1 MKRLVLFVAVAGALI
16 GAAVIAPVLLSDPG
30 QVVVGIGPWLLET
43 SFLTLVASILVAW
56 AVLGFIWAII
66 RFPTKLLAH
75 RREVRSRT
83 QLEDGFLA
91 LIEGEW
97 QRAEHAFSQSLT
109 HQKSVAGLLGAARA
123 AQARSDYA
131 ARDTWL
137 DQATTRF
144 GRKHFVTEFA
154 RAQLA
159 MEAGRLDEAIVIFE
173 RLHLKKQKHLGV
185 LRALLQ
191 AYQDTGQWRS
201 LRELTPALKRAGMID
216 AQKAH
221 ALIQLSAQ
229 KELSRCE
236 SHESLLDTWK
246 SLSRNDRKRPDLVLA
261 FSHRA
266 HALGHHEKAT
276 RLLEKRLDEDLSAE
290 ILRAYRLTDKAS
302 RAGRILALEKR
313 LEKEPNQPLLLE
325 TLGFMY
331 LDDHQYEKAER
342 CLLQVVKEAPSGEI
356 YTALGRLMDRQGNV
370 EAAAR
375 YYRNALQSHAG
386 DQRKSLSSTLVDD

>member
-1 MKRLVLFVAVAGALI
+1 MRRLILFVAVAGALI
-16 GAAVIAPVLLSDPG
+16 GAAVFAPVLLSDPG
-30 QVVVGIGPWLLET
+30 QVVLGIGPWLIET
-43 SFLTLVASILVAW
+43 SFLTLVVAVLGAW
-56 AVLGFIWAII
+56 AVLGLIWALI
-66 RFPTKLLAH
+66 RWPSKLLAH

-83 QLEDGFLA
+83 KLEDGFLA

-97 QRAEHAFSQSLT
+97 QQAEHAFSQSLT

-131 ARDTWL
+131 ARDAWL
-137 DQATTRF
+137 EKATTRF

-154 RAQLA
+154 RAQLS
-159 MEAGRLDEAIVIFE
+159 MEAGRLDEAIGIFE

-191 AYQDTGQWRS
+191 AYQDAGRWRS

-216 AQKAH
+216 GQKAQ
-221 ALIQLSAQ
+221 ALMQLAAQ

-236 SHESLLDTWK
+236 SHDALLSTWK
-246 SLSRNDRKRPDLVLA
+246 SLSRSDRKRPDLVLA
-261 FSHRA
+261 FSTRA
-266 HALGHHEKAT
+266 HALGHHDKAT
-276 RLLEKRLDEDLSAE
+276 QLLKKQLDEDLSADV
-290 ILRAYRLTDKAS
+290 LRAYRFTDEPG
-302 RAGRILALEKR
+302 RPGRILELEKR
-313 LEKEPNQPLLLE
+313 LEKQPSHPLLLE

-331 LDDHQYEKAER
+331 LDDRQYEKAER
-342 CLLQVVKEAPSGEI
+342 CLLQVVQAAPSAEI

-375 YYRNALQSHAG
+375 YYRNALQSQAT
-386 DQRKSLSSTLVDD
+386 DQRKSLSTTLMDD